1 MMKKLIATLS
11 VLVIFFIGCSDD
23 NDSSTKTNSNVKTEL
38 EFTQNSALRADAD
51 DIVILNIEPITETN
65 VTNDLSSIGTD
76 CVTYNFDKKIKLQL
90 SLAENT
96 CADSMVLTETATGE
110 IITTDD
116 DDVIGDNNIVTLKA
130 NTNYTLCIHS
140 EMDSNAT
147 RTIFVKLQS
156 SQNVSNADQRNLMK
170 LQYNKN
176 DSNATQLN
184 LMKLAYNQDAVNY
197 FVAEYFC
204 QGCDLSYVDL
214 SGFNLYDAS
223 LEYANLEYANLS
235 NINSYGLHLDYANLN
250 NADLSNADLYH
261 ASLCITSLCGANLS
275 NAYLKSADLSGAD
288 LYEANLSNANL
299 EYANLQCS
307 SNTFVFPNGDRRYC
321 DLGGSDLSNANL
333 SNADLHNTLLFE
345 ANLSDA
351 NLSNANLSNASLYG
365 ANLSNAYLKNADLS
379 GADLYKTNLSEANL
393 SYANLRNIK
402 NLYPHELS
410 NVADLS
416 YAIWKDGRM
425 CQDGSYYECILGDS
439 IFYTTSDG
447 SSGSYNLDTGDVVLF
462 VTTVLYGTVDTTVF
476 YGTVDVPGG
485 AFSSIS
491 WDNGTVWT
499 RNEASESIAGT
510 WYYGEESFTI
520 SIDE

>member
-1 MMKKLIATLS
+1 MKKLIATLS

-275 NAYLKSADLSGAD
+275 NAYLKSADLSGV
-288 LYEANLSNANL
+288 L
-299 EYANLQCS
+299 
-307 SNTFVFPNGDRRYC
+307 TGIRRYP
-321 DLGGSDLSNANL
+321 
-333 SNADLHNTLLFE
+333 
-345 ANLSDA
+345 
-351 NLSNANLSNASLYG
+351 
-365 ANLSNAYLKNADLS
+365 K
-379 GADLYKTNLSEANL
+379 
-393 SYANLRNIK
+393 
-402 NLYPHELS
+402 
-410 NVADLS
+410 
-416 YAIWKDGRM
+416 GR
-425 CQDGSYYECILGDS
+425 D
-439 IFYTTSDG
+439 
-447 SSGSYNLDTGDVVLF
+447 
-462 VTTVLYGTVDTTVF
+462 
-476 YGTVDVPGG
+476 
-485 AFSSIS
+485 
-491 WDNGTVWT
+491 
-499 RNEASESIAGT
+499 
-510 WYYGEESFTI
+510 
-520 SIDE
+520 